1 MIRPR
6 PIGNHPTEP
15 SDPLPYLTTVAARPP
30 RSDAPGV
37 ESQSVH
43 TVAGVEKGDTEVE
56 MRQVRQLNETEEKRI
71 RLGAMTRVWVSALM
85 AALGVIGFLL
95 GAGSFALSATRTDAT
110 VNLRK
115 TKLGPVL
122 VNSKGHTLYL
132 FKKDKNGKSS
142 CTGSCATSW
151 PPLLTRGKPT
161 AGSGVKASLLGTTRR
176 SNGSLQVTY
185 NKHPLYRYTL
195 DTKAGQT
202 KGEGVLAF
210 GAKWY
215 AVSAKGT
222 AVVRATTTTPTT
234 TSCPYP
240 PC

>member
-1 MIRPR
+1 
-6 PIGNHPTEP
+6 
-15 SDPLPYLTTVAARPP
+15 
-30 RSDAPGV
+30 
-37 ESQSVH
+37 
-43 TVAGVEKGDTEVE
+43 
-56 MRQVRQLNETEEKRI
+56 MRQLSQLNEGEDKRI
-71 RLGAMTRVWVSALM
+71 RLSGITRAWVLLALM
-85 AALGVIGFLL
+85 AALGVVGFLL
-95 GAGSFALSATRTDAT
+95 GAGSIALGGTRTGAT

-115 TKLGPVL
+115 TKLGPIL

-132 FKKDKNGKSS
+132 FKKDTNGKSS
-142 CTGSCATSW
+142 CSGSCAKFW
-151 PPLLTRGKPT
+151 PPLLSHGKPT
-161 AGSGVKASLLGTTRR
+161 AGSGVKASLLGRTRR

-185 NKHPLYRYTL
+185 NKHPLYAYSL

-222 AVVRATTTTPTT
+222 AVKASTTTTTT
-234 TSCPYP
+234 TTTCRYP